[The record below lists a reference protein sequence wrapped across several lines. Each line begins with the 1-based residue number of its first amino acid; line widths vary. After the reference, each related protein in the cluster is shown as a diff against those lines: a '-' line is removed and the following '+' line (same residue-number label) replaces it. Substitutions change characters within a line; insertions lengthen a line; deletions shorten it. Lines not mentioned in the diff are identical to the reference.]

1 MQNTI
6 PSKILSKILRGIVLS
21 LALAI
26 IAFTQGAYAKTTEER
41 ANFRNVQA
49 GSMGQNVLY
58 RSAHPVQ
65 ATKSGS
71 TTRARAANRLAQQHG
86 IQAVLNLDDSDSDI
100 KKNLK
105 KFNATPS
112 NYYYAALYEQG
123 KVSPSGMP
131 GPDGNR
137 NSSYRKKMTKA
148 IKFFATHEG
157 PYLVHCAIG
166 RDRTGI
172 TIELLLGLM
181 GASYDYMFDD
191 WAKSDPNLR
200 GTSVS
205 EARENA
211 RKRLNADLGFIT
223 GKNLKDSE
231 WKKVDFRSYAENFL
245 KKGGMSSSEIA
256 ALKANLSKSYTTDG
270 KLTDG
275 GGGGGGGGSS
285 GGGGGGSS
293 SGGNNK
299 GNNNNGN
306 NYDNGLNPGVTVKP
320 DRESKCTTIL
330 DSSLCDETNGEE
342 NIIHI
347 LKFVINT
354 FTIGVATLG
363 TIGIIYSSYI
373 IMSSSGDESKIR
385 KAKTRILEIVIG
397 FLLWAIFYGALSLL
411 IPDAPNIEEESPSET
426 TALVVK

>member
-1 MQNTI
+1 M
-6 PSKILSKILRGIVLS
+6 LS
-21 LALAI
+21 LALAV
-26 IAFTQGAYAKTTEER
+26 IAFAQGANAKTTEEK

-123 KVSPSGMP
+123 KVSASGMP

-148 IKFFATHEG
+148 IKFFVTHEG

-191 WAKSDPNLR
+191 WAKSDPNLK

-205 EARENA
+205 QARENA
-211 RKRLNADLGFIT
+211 RERLNADLAFIT
-223 GKNLKDSE
+223 GKNLKNSE

-245 KKGGMSSSEIA
+245 KKGGMSSNEIA
-256 ALKANLSKSYTTDG
+256 TLKANLSKSYTTDG
-270 KLTDG
+270 KLTNG
-275 GGGGGGGGSS
+275 GS

-293 SGGNNK
+293 SNG
-299 GNNNNGN
+299 NNNGN
-306 NYDNGLNPGVTVKP
+306 NYDNGLNPGVTVNP
-320 DRESKCTTIL
+320 ERESKCTTIL

-342 NIIHI
+342 SIIHI

-373 IMSSSGDESKIR
+373 IMTSSGDEAKIR

-397 FLLWAIFYGALSLL
+397 FLLWAIFYGALGLL
-411 IPDAPNIEEESPSET
+411 IPDVPNIEEESPSET